1 MVKQT
6 SLLIL
11 DDNSSFAESLSDV
24 LARSGFASRW
34 TSRPAEAMKLAASV
48 APDVLLVDVNL
59 GIVSGI
65 EVAQQLC
72 RLNRTMGVV
81 FMTGSID
88 LDQSQIPEDFRS
100 RSVVLHKP
108 VDKET
113 LVNAIA
119 SVSVKASESAS
130 STD

>member
-11 DDNSSFAESLSDV
+11 DDNTSFAESLSDV
-24 LARSGFASRW
+24 LARAGFACRW
-34 TSRPAEAMKLAASV
+34 ASQAAEAMKMAGSA

-59 GIVSGI
+59 GAMSGI
-65 EVAQQLC
+65 EVAQQIC
-72 RLNRTMGVV
+72 RKSRTTGVV

-88 LDQSQIPEDFRS
+88 LDQSRIPDDLRS

-130 STD
+130 SAD

>member
-1 MVKQT
+1 
-6 SLLIL
+6 
-11 DDNSSFAESLSDV
+11 
-24 LARSGFASRW
+24 
-34 TSRPAEAMKLAASV
+34 MKLAASV
-48 APDVLLVDVNL
+48 APDALLVDVNL